1 MKKDIKQN
9 KALTSECTTIIVGEE
24 QSADGSRFLARSS
37 DFTAMTSINFEV
49 HEATDFGPEEFVAK
63 DSPFRCP
70 LPQRALGYTA
80 MPDTQFPGEWGS
92 CGFNTAGVGMSSTET
107 IFSSDKALA
116 FDPYVADGLAE
127 NCTFNI
133 VLPYI
138 HTAREGVARLG
149 SLIEHYG
156 SAEGFGIGFID
167 ENETWYLENC
177 CGHRWLACRIPK
189 DKYFVTGNQ
198 SRFRDYD
205 PNDKDNFM
213 ASPGLIEFAKEQGL
227 WDGKGRFDFHEAYQR
242 DEKLDT
248 TYNYPRVWGL
258 QQMFTPSLKQ
268 DVTRNTFPV
277 FARADRKLS
286 LTDLRTAFRFHYDG
300 TEHDPY
306 LHQNGKEPYR
316 PVSIFRTQQT
326 HIMQYRRELPMAIG
340 CVSYVA
346 FGMADLSVFL
356 PLYQGVK
363 RYPKPYMTGSVGRA
377 DRQLSLA
384 DLRTAFRF
392 HYDGTDHDPYLHQ
405 NGKEPYR
412 PVSIFRT
419 QQTHIMQYRRELPMA
434 IGCISYVAFGMA
446 DLSVFLPLYQGV
458 KSYPKPYMMGSVG
471 RADTRSA
478 YWRFRRVMT
487 LAMTNYNA
495 YAPIVKAAY
504 ARLEA
509 ENDQRQCEMEA
520 EYLSIYKERPMEA
533 RDMLQRFS
541 DRLLKR
547 ALDVADELEIELMSR
562 LTADIETEYLF
573 HGA

>member
-1 MKKDIKQN
+1 MKKENVTREHK
-9 KALTSECTTIIVGEE
+9 LTSECTTIIVGEE
-24 QSADGSRFLARSS
+24 QSADGSRMLARSS

-49 HEATDFGPEEFVAK
+49 HEPTDFGPEEFVAA

-70 LPQRALGYTA
+70 LPAKALGYTA

-92 CGFNTAGVGMSSTET
+92 CGYNSAGVGMSSTET
-107 IFSSDKALA
+107 IFSSERALA
-116 FDPYVADGLAE
+116 KDPYVSDGLAE

-167 ENETWYLENC
+167 ENETWYVENC
-177 CGHRWLACRIPK
+177 CGHLWLACRIPK

-213 ASPGLIEFAKEQGL
+213 AAPKLLEFAKENGL
-227 WDGKGRFDFHEAYQR
+227 WDGLSKFDFHEAYQR

-258 QQMFTPSLKQ
+258 QQLFTPDMVQ

-277 FARADRKLS
+277 FAEAKHKITLQDMRR
-286 LTDLRTAFRFHYDG
+286 AFRFHYDG

-306 LHQNGKEPYR
+306 LHSNGKEPYR

-326 HIMQYRRELPMAIG
+326 HIMQYRPWLP
-340 CVSYVA
+340 
-346 FGMADLSVFL
+346 
-356 PLYQGVK
+356 K
-363 RYPKPYMTGSVGRA
+363 
-377 DRQLSLA
+377 
-384 DLRTAFRF
+384 
-392 HYDGTDHDPYLHQ
+392 
-405 NGKEPYR
+405 
-412 PVSIFRT
+412 
-419 QQTHIMQYRRELPMA
+419 A

-458 KSYPKPYMMGSVG
+458 TSWPKPYTTGSVG
-471 RADTRSA
+471 HADDKSA
-478 YWRFRRVMT
+478 YWKFRRVMT
-487 LAMTNYNA
+487 LGMVNYNR
-495 YAPIVKAAY
+495 YAPIIKAAY

-509 ENDQRQCEMEA
+509 ENDQRQREMEA
-520 EYLSIYKERPMEA
+520 EYLKLYKECPMEA
-533 RDMLQRFS
+533 HDQLLRFS
-541 DRLLKR
+541 NRVLRRALEVAEHLELRLLT
-547 ALDVADELEIELMSR
+547 R
-562 LTADIETEYLF
+562 LTADIEKEYLF

>member
-1 MKKDIKQN
+1 MRYYSYNKPNNTDMKKDETKREN
-9 KALTSECTTIIVGEE
+9 KLTSECTTIIVGEE
-24 QSADGSRFLARSS
+24 QTADGSRMLARSS

-63 DSPFRCP
+63 DSAFRCP
-70 LPQRALGYTA
+70 LPKKALGYTA

-92 CGFNTAGVGMSSTET
+92 CGFNSAGVGMSSTET

-116 FDPYVADGLAE
+116 KDPYVADGLAE

-149 SLIEHYG
+149 SLIEYYG

-177 CGHRWLACRIPK
+177 CGHLWLATRIPK

-198 SRFRDYD
+198 SRYRDYD

-213 ASPGLIEFAKEQGL
+213 AAPRLMEFAKENGL
-227 WDGKGRFDFHEAYQR
+227 WDGKGKFDFHEVYQR

-258 QQMFTPSLKQ
+258 QQLFTPDMVQ
-268 DVTRNTFPV
+268 DVTKNTFPV
-277 FARADRKLS
+277 FAEAKRKITLQ
-286 LTDLRTAFRFHYDG
+286 DMRTAFRFHYDG

-306 LHQNGKEPYR
+306 LHSNGKEPYR

-326 HIMQYRRELPMAIG
+326 HIMQYRPWLP
-340 CVSYVA
+340 
-346 FGMADLSVFL
+346 
-356 PLYQGVK
+356 K
-363 RYPKPYMTGSVGRA
+363 
-377 DRQLSLA
+377 
-384 DLRTAFRF
+384 
-392 HYDGTDHDPYLHQ
+392 
-405 NGKEPYR
+405 
-412 PVSIFRT
+412 
-419 QQTHIMQYRRELPMA
+419 A
-434 IGCISYVAFGMA
+434 IGCISFVAFGMA

-458 KSYPKPYMMGSVG
+458 KSYPKPYMLGSVG
-471 RADTRSA
+471 RADNKSA
-478 YWRFRRVMT
+478 YWKFRRVMT
-487 LAMTNYNA
+487 LGMMNYNA
-495 YAPIVKAAY
+495 YAPIIKAAY
-504 ARLEA
+504 AKLEA
-509 ENDQRQCEMEA
+509 ENDQRQREMEA
-520 EYLSIYKERPMEA
+520 EYLSINKERPMEA

-547 ALDVADELEIELMSR
+547 ALDVADGLEIELMSR

>member
-1 MKKDIKQN
+1 MRYYSYNKPNNTDMKKDETKREN
-9 KALTSECTTIIVGEE
+9 KLTSECTTIIVGEE
-24 QSADGSRFLARSS
+24 QSADGSRMMGRSS
-37 DFTAMTSINFEV
+37 DFTSMTSINFEV
-49 HEATDFGPEEFVAK
+49 HEDTDFGPEEFEAK
-63 DSPFRCP
+63 DSAFRCP
-70 LPQRALGYTA
+70 LPKKALGYTA

-92 CGFNTAGVGMSSTET
+92 CGFNSAGVGMSSTET

-116 FDPYVADGLAE
+116 KDPYVADGLAE

-149 SLIEHYG
+149 SLIEYYG

-177 CGHRWLACRIPK
+177 CGHLWLATRIPK

-227 WDGKGRFDFHEAYQR
+227 WDGKGRFDFHKVYQR

-258 QQMFTPSLKQ
+258 QQMFTPSMAL

-277 FARADRKLS
+277 FARADR
-286 LTDLRTAFRFHYDG
+286 
-300 TEHDPY
+300 
-306 LHQNGKEPYR
+306 
-316 PVSIFRTQQT
+316 
-326 HIMQYRRELPMAIG
+326 
-340 CVSYVA
+340 
-346 FGMADLSVFL
+346 
-356 PLYQGVK
+356 
-363 RYPKPYMTGSVGRA
+363 
-377 DRQLSLA
+377 QLSLA
-384 DLRTAFRF
+384 DLRRAFRF

-419 QQTHIMQYRRELPMA
+419 QQTHIMHYRRELPMA
-434 IGCISYVAFGMA
+434 IGCVSYVAFGMA

-458 KSYPKPYMMGSVG
+458 RSYPKPYMMGSVG

-504 ARLEA
+504 ARLET
-509 ENDQRQCEMEA
+509 ENDQRQREMEA

-547 ALDVADELEIELMSR
+547 ALDVADGLEIELMSR